1 MGMASRTGVSGG
13 NGSGGRAGS
22 AGTMRRAAVPE
33 KTKKKRRFF
42 AVANGFDMPF
52 LIILMIILA
61 VGLISQFSASY
72 AYSFYWNDGD
82 SFFFIKKQ
90 LAFAVLGVVAMLVV
104 STVDYHILHHFA
116 IPIMFVSYVL
126 LAVVLFLPDS
136 SGIHRWIRLPG
147 LQFQPS
153 EVAKFGMILLFA
165 HLISLNHRKMNTLTR
180 GFLPFIAI
188 LGVTCGLVFL
198 EPHLSGTILLLGI
211 GMIMM
216 YIGGTRV
223 LYLLLTMGGGVA
235 AVIYMVFI
243 KGYEQDRINVWLH
256 PFEAYQTNRD
266 EAWQTIQ
273 SLYAIGSGGF
283 MGQGLGKSRQ
293 KHLFLPEPQN
303 DFIFS
308 VICEEMGF
316 VGAVLVIV
324 LFGLLI
330 WRGFTIG
337 MKSPDKFG
345 SMLAIGLTTQVGVQ
359 VLLNIAV
366 VTNTI
371 PNTGISLPFF
381 SYGGTSLVML
391 LTQMGVVLS
400 VSRNVSDEKT

>member
-1 MGMASRTGVSGG
+1 MAASK
-13 NGSGGRAGS
+13 S
-22 AGTMRRAAVPE
+22 AALSAAPS
-33 KTKKKRRFF
+33 KPKKRFRLFS
-42 AVANGFDMPF
+42 VSQGFDMPF
-52 LIILMIILA
+52 LIILMIILV

-72 AYSFYWNDGD
+72 AYSYYWNDGD
-82 SFFFIKKQ
+82 SFYFIKRQ
-90 LAFAVLGVVAMLVV
+90 LIFAAIGVAAMLII

-116 IPIMFVSYVL
+116 IPLMLVSFIL
-126 LAVVLFLPDS
+126 LGVVLMMPS
-136 SGIHRWIRLPG
+136 STGIHRWIRLPG

-153 EVAKFGMILLFA
+153 EIAKFTLILLFA
-165 HLISLNHRKMNTLTR
+165 HLISINHKKMKTFLA
-180 GFLPFIAI
+180 GYLPFMVI

-211 GMIMM
+211 GIIMM
-216 YIGGTRV
+216 YVGGTRL
-223 LYLLLTMGGGVA
+223 LYLLGTLGLGVG
-235 AVIYMVFI
+235 AVIYMVFV

-256 PFEAYQTNRD
+256 PFEAYATNRD

-273 SLYAIGSGGF
+273 SLYAIGSGGV
-283 MGQGLGKSRQ
+283 MGQGLGNSRQ
-293 KHLFLPEPQN
+293 KHLFLPEPHN

-324 LFGLLI
+324 LFALLL
-330 WRGFTIG
+330 WRGITIG

-345 SMLAIGLTTQVGVQ
+345 SMLAVGLTVQVGLQAVM
-359 VLLNIAV
+359 NMAV

-391 LTQMGVVLS
+391 LAQMGVVLS
-400 VSRNVSDEKT
+400 VSRNASLGKGKEP

>member
-1 MGMASRTGVSGG
+1 
-13 NGSGGRAGS
+13 
-22 AGTMRRAAVPE
+22 
-33 KTKKKRRFF
+33 
-42 AVANGFDMPF
+42 MPF
-52 LIILMIILA
+52 LIILMIILV

-72 AYSFYWNDGD
+72 AYSYYWNDGD
-82 SFFFIKKQ
+82 SFYFIKRQ
-90 LAFAVLGVVAMLVV
+90 LIFALIGVVAMLII
-104 STVDYHILHHFA
+104 STIDYHVLHHFA
-116 IPIMFVSYVL
+116 IPLMLVSFVL
-126 LAVVLFLPDS
+126 LGIVLMLPS
-136 SGIHRWIRLPG
+136 STGIHRWIRLPG

-153 EVAKFGMILLFA
+153 EIAKFTLILLFA
-165 HLISLNHRKMNTLTR
+165 HLISINHKKMKTFLA
-180 GFLPFIAI
+180 GYLPFMVI

-211 GMIMM
+211 GIIMM
-216 YIGGTRV
+216 YVGGTRL
-223 LYLLLTMGGGVA
+223 LYLLGTLGLGVG
-235 AVIYMVFI
+235 AVIYMVFV

-256 PFEAYQTNRD
+256 PFEAYATNRD

-273 SLYAIGSGGF
+273 SLYAIGSGGV
-283 MGQGLGKSRQ
+283 MGQGLGNSRQ
-293 KHLFLPEPQN
+293 KHLFLPEPHN

-324 LFGLLI
+324 LFALLL
-330 WRGFTIG
+330 WRGITIG

-345 SMLAIGLTTQVGVQ
+345 SMLAVGLTVQVGLQAVM
-359 VLLNIAV
+359 NMAV

-391 LTQMGVVLS
+391 LAQMGVVLS
-400 VSRNVSDEKT
+400 VSRNASLGKGKEP

>member
-1 MGMASRTGVSGG
+1 MAASK
-13 NGSGGRAGS
+13 S
-22 AGTMRRAAVPE
+22 AAHSAAPP
-33 KTKKKRRFF
+33 KPKKRFRLFS
-42 AVANGFDMPF
+42 VSQGFDMPF
-52 LIILMIILA
+52 LIILMIILV

-72 AYSFYWNDGD
+72 AYSYYWNDGD
-82 SFFFIKKQ
+82 SFYFIKRQ
-90 LAFAVLGVVAMLVV
+90 LIFALIGVVAMLII
-104 STVDYHILHHFA
+104 STIDYHVLHHFA
-116 IPIMFVSYVL
+116 IPLMLVSFVL
-126 LAVVLFLPDS
+126 LGIVLMLPS
-136 SGIHRWIRLPG
+136 STGIHRWIRLPG

-153 EVAKFGMILLFA
+153 EIAKFTLILLFA
-165 HLISLNHRKMNTLTR
+165 HLISINHKKMKTFLA
-180 GFLPFIAI
+180 GYLPFMVI

-211 GMIMM
+211 GIIMM
-216 YIGGTRV
+216 YVGGTRL
-223 LYLLLTMGGGVA
+223 LYLLGTLGLGVG
-235 AVIYMVFI
+235 AVIYMVFV

-256 PFEAYQTNRD
+256 PFEAYATNRD

-273 SLYAIGSGGF
+273 SLYAIGSGGV
-283 MGQGLGKSRQ
+283 MGQGLGNSRQ
-293 KHLFLPEPQN
+293 KHLFLPEPHN

-324 LFGLLI
+324 LFALLL
-330 WRGFTIG
+330 WRGITIG

-345 SMLAIGLTTQVGVQ
+345 SMLAVGLTVQVGLQAVM
-359 VLLNIAV
+359 NMAV

-391 LTQMGVVLS
+391 LAQMGVVLS
-400 VSRNVSDEKT
+400 VSRNASLGKGKEP

>member
-1 MGMASRTGVSGG
+1 MAASK
-13 NGSGGRAGS
+13 S
-22 AGTMRRAAVPE
+22 AAHSAAPP
-33 KTKKKRRFF
+33 KPKKRFRLFS
-42 AVANGFDMPF
+42 VSQGFDMPF
-52 LIILMIILA
+52 LIILMIILV

-72 AYSFYWNDGD
+72 AYSYYWNDGD
-82 SFFFIKKQ
+82 SFYFIKRQ
-90 LAFAVLGVVAMLVV
+90 LIFALIGVVAMLII
-104 STVDYHILHHFA
+104 STIDYHVLHHFA
-116 IPIMFVSYVL
+116 IPLMLVSFVL
-126 LAVVLFLPDS
+126 LGIVLMLPS
-136 SGIHRWIRLPG
+136 STGIHRWIRLPG

-153 EVAKFGMILLFA
+153 EIAKFTLILLFA
-165 HLISLNHRKMNTLTR
+165 HLISINHKKMKT
-180 GFLPFIAI
+180 FLAGYLPLMVI

-211 GMIMM
+211 GIIMM
-216 YIGGTRV
+216 YVGGTRL
-223 LYLLLTMGGGVA
+223 LYLLGTLGLGVG
-235 AVIYMVFI
+235 AVIYMVFV

-256 PFEAYQTNRD
+256 PFEAYATNRD

-273 SLYAIGSGGF
+273 SLYAIGSGGV
-283 MGQGLGKSRQ
+283 MGQGLGNSRQ
-293 KHLFLPEPQN
+293 KHLFLPEPHN

-324 LFGLLI
+324 LFALLL
-330 WRGFTIG
+330 WRGITIG

-345 SMLAIGLTTQVGVQ
+345 SMLAVGLTVQVGLQAVM
-359 VLLNIAV
+359 NMAV

-391 LTQMGVVLS
+391 LAQMGVVLS
-400 VSRNVSDEKT
+400 VSRNASLGKGKEP